1 MCEPVTM
8 ITTGLSMAGQVAGH
22 QAENNAIAGR
32 NRAKLRNHQEQNRL
46 YDRDVMFDRAQYR
59 NDIQLEDIKQDDVY
73 RAMMDQWTEADAKL
87 NRLFAQ
93 SDQKIEKAV
102 IKMYENEYAGT
113 QTGRTAARLAGK
125 SAKKL
130 GQEKSEILHN
140 LMMSKEEAI
149 VAKDM
154 SRESAASKSRDL
166 YEQVRFAPIHGV
178 TPMAPELEPKKSSA
192 GLILGLA
199 GSAIG
204 GFQQAGAF
212 KTPKINTDFA
222 NTAPSGQEFGAM
234 ASDIRMKDNVKEI
247 GISPKGYKIYEFNY
261 KGNDTRYRG
270 AMAQDVIT
278 KLPQAVGVRDNY
290 FTVNYN
296 MIDIDMEVV

>member
-8 ITTGLSMAGQVAGH
+8 LSTGLGMMGQVAEH
-22 QAENNAIAGR
+22 NAANNAIAGR
-32 NRAKLRNHQEQNRL
+32 NRAKLRNFEEQNRL
-46 YDRDVMFDRAQYR
+46 YDREVMLDRAQYR

-73 RAMMDQWTEADAKL
+73 RAMMDQWTEQDTKL

-93 SDQKIEKAV
+93 SDQKIEKA
-102 IKMYENEYAGT
+102 IRTMYENEYAGT

-140 LMMSKEEAI
+140 LMMSEEEAMI
-149 VAKDM
+149 SKDM

-199 GSAIG
+199 SSAVG

-212 KTPKINTDFA
+212 SAPGIGTRDAVSSRIMSTDSMLGMDTGGLIARDTNIYGNTFPA
-222 NTAPSGQEFGAM
+222 GA
-234 ASDIRMKDNVKEI
+234 
-247 GISPKGYKIYEFNY
+247 F
-261 KGNDTRYRG
+261 
-270 AMAQDVIT
+270 
-278 KLPQAVGVRDNY
+278 
-290 FTVNYN
+290 
-296 MIDIDMEVV
+296 